1 MTPLFKTH
9 PVMFRANPLGFILA
23 LILIPVGVGIFIFIY
38 WYLLIRTTTF
48 SISKD
53 HVLYST
59 GIFSRSNA
67 EIDLDG
73 IRTVRVNQSL
83 INRMFDTGTVELFTA
98 GDSPEIVAS
107 NLSAPNTIRELI
119 KTNQSN

>member
-1 MTPLFKTH
+1 MTELFKTH

-38 WYLLIRTTTF
+38 WFLLVRTTSF

-53 HVLYST
+53 HVLYSK
-59 GIFSRSNA
+59 GILSRTNA

-73 IRTVRVNQSL
+73 IRTVRINQSL
-83 INRMFDTGTVELFTA
+83 LNRMFDTGTVELYTA
-98 GDSPEIVAS
+98 GDSPEIVAP
-107 NLSAPNTIRELI
+107 NLTAPNNIRELI

>member
-1 MTPLFKTH
+1 MSPLFTTN

-23 LILIPVGVGIFIFIY
+23 LILIPTGIGIVIFIY
-38 WYLLIRTTTF
+38 WFLLVRTTTF

-53 HVLYST
+53 HVLYSK
-59 GIFSRSNA
+59 GILSRSNA

-83 INRMFDTGTVELFTA
+83 LNRMFDTGTVELYTA
-98 GDSPEIVAS
+98 GDSPEIVAN
-107 NLSAPNTIRELI
+107 NLSAPNNIRELI
-119 KTNQSN
+119 KANQSN